1 MNWKIKNIWILV
13 IFVERVILKKDG
25 TQNWIVFQPIHR
37 RIKTASDKSSII
49 LSWKSKWLS
58 DESIKA
64 PIRSTKFLD
73 PLLDF
78 VGTKPRVR
86 FSGDCLNE
94 EKITFNHRK
103 IVNIYIA
110 YEIEKSLNISSYPTL
125 EIVCLVQL
133 N

>member
-1 MNWKIKNIWILV
+1 MNFSYFRGKIHFEEN
-13 IFVERVILKKDG
+13 G

-37 RIKTASDKSSII
+37 RFKTASDKCSII

-64 PIRSTKFLD
+64 PTRSTKFLD

-78 VGTKPRVR
+78 VGTKPRIR

>member
-1 MNWKIKNIWILV
+1 M
-13 IFVERVILKKDG
+13 
-25 TQNWIVFQPIHR
+25 
-37 RIKTASDKSSII
+37 
-49 LSWKSKWLS
+49 S

-64 PIRSTKFLD
+64 YTRSTKFLD

-110 YEIEKSLNISSYPTL
+110 HEIEKTLLNISSYPTL